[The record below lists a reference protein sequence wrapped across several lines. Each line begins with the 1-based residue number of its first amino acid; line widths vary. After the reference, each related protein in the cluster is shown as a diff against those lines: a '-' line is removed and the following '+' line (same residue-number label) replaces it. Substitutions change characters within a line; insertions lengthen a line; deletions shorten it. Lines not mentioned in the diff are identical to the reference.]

1 MLTIYAIAP
10 SLYCAKL
17 RILLRHKQ
25 LTWEEVPPPGGYGS
39 DEYKHLIASGN
50 LPAMVDGNVTLA
62 DSEAIAEYLNEL
74 HPRPEMLPDTPVA
87 RAKVRELSRF
97 HDTRLEPALRVL
109 FAHIGGDK
117 RNNDVQQRQSHALSA
132 RLAQLGQMLGERED
146 AGHTLTL
153 ADCGFPISFEWI
165 ERLDPVFDLR
175 IVWPDAVV
183 AYRERLSAL
192 PAIAAELNAYRP
204 VLDGWLAKAVLG
216 RGD

>member
-39 DEYKHLIASGN
+39 DEYKRLIASGN
-50 LPAMVDGNVTLA
+50 LPAMVDGDITLA

-74 HPRPEMLPDTPVA
+74 HPRPQMLPDAPAA

-109 FAHIGGDK
+109 FAHIGADE
-117 RNNDVQQRQSHALSA
+117 RDNDVQRRQSDALSA
-132 RLAQLGQMLGERED
+132 RLAQLGKMLGERED

-175 IVWPDAVV
+175 MVWPDAVV

-216 RGD
+216 RDD